1 MDFQKGRLSSRFKH
15 RFTLTTNMDFF
26 YMYLCLSWSNY
37 RWFIILLYYTY
48 MYIYP
53 IVQQVWINRIVIFT
67 HLHQIIC
74 RTVTQESQLH
84 FGIKEY
90 LTWYSCLSLD
100 FAIYIILK
108 VYCKFT
114 EELNLLWWIFALV
127 VLYLTC
133 AYLYWYKFNTC
144 MYFVLCKTKITQSF
158 LIH

>member
-90 LTWYSCLSLD
+90 LTWYSCLYRTLCLYILQFTSYFKYSVNLQKSWTYFDEYSHSLCY
-100 FAIYIILK
+100 IYPVLIFTDISSIHVCIL
-108 VYCKFT
+108 Y
-114 EELNLLWWIFALV
+114 
-127 VLYLTC
+127 
-133 AYLYWYKFNTC
+133 
-144 MYFVLCKTKITQSF
+144 
-158 LIH
+158 